1 MPAPRGRT
9 QITETKLVSIRHM
22 LDAGHSFA
30 EIQKRLHV
38 SPSTLYRY
46 FPGRAWSREKV
57 GKHTQKLLK
66 EGNTQ

>member
-9 QITETKLVSIRHM
+9 QITEAKLKQIGHM
-22 LDAGHSFA
+22 LDEGYSFA
-30 EIQKRLHV
+30 EVQKNLHV

-57 GKHTQKLLK
+57 GKHTQTLLK
-66 EGNTQ
+66 AGNAQ

>member
-9 QITETKLVSIRHM
+9 QITQAKLDAIKEM
-22 LDAGHSFA
+22 LDQGSAFS
-30 EIQKRLHV
+30 EVQQRLQV

-66 EGNTQ
+66 AGKTE

>member
-9 QITETKLVSIRHM
+9 QITEAKLASIKGM
-22 LDAGHSFA
+22 LDDGAPFS
-30 EIQKRLHV
+30 EVQKKLQV

-57 GKHTQKLLK
+57 GKHTQTLLK
-66 EGNTQ
+66 AGNAQ